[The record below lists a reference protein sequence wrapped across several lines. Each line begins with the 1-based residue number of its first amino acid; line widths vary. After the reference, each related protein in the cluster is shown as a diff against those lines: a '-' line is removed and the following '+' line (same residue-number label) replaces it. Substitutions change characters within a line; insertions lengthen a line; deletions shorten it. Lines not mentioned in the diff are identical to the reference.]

1 MYIFLIYFKG
11 GYGYFT
17 IPVHFG
23 RWAQWNNFVN
33 IFTELLKGNTSLK
46 AMGLDTTANSPA
58 SVGIPVGQSTTANS
72 PASVGI
78 PV

>member
-1 MYIFLIYFKG
+1 MGTWECSG
-11 GYGYFT
+11 GNVSESGMILGT
-17 IPVHFG
+17 IIRERV
-23 RWAQWNNFVN
+23 NFVN
-33 IFTELLKGNTSLK
+33 IFTELLKGDTSLK